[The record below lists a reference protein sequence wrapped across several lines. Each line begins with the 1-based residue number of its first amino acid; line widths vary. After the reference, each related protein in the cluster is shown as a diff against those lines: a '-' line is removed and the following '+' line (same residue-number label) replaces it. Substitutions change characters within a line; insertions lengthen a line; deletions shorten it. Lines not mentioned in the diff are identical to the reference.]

1 MLDKEMTDEEKHVAN
16 MEKALEIIHDKAA
29 QLCLVDNLPPEVEE
43 GLGLIIALAR
53 YQHDIRSIQEKEK
66 MKEAGSEV

>member
-1 MLDKEMTDEEKHVAN
+1 MNNEEKRIAG
-16 MEKALEIIHDKAA
+16 MEEALNIIHDKVL
-29 QLCLVDNLPPEVEE
+29 QLSLVEGLPPEIDE

-66 MKEAGSEV
+66 MGEGI